1 MGLKVHQIMDEAD
14 LKEKAKKRKNE
25 SDDVLENVYSM
36 LVMNIG
42 SKKKKPV
49 EEEAA

>member
-36 LVMNIG
+36 LVMNLG
-42 SKKKKPV
+42 KKKEPEK
-49 EEEAA
+49 EEA